1 MARPSIPS
9 LCVLGLCL
17 GLKNHDT
24 AQCHR
29 PFSVSFFDK
38 DIPLF
43 DSPSQPDLDVS
54 FLQGRE
60 KQRLSGLCKD
70 RGLVGE
76 WN

>member
-1 MARPSIPS
+1 MTQPNVIGLS
-9 LCVLGLCL
+9 LYLFLI
-17 GLKNHDT
+17 
-24 AQCHR
+24 
-29 PFSVSFFDK
+29 K

-60 KQRLSGLCKD
+60 KQRQRLSGLCKD